1 MIEQLHLT
9 LQDWGHY
16 GLTSVLLLVLLYFA
30 YTFWVDF
37 FRPSKQ
43 VSRELSSA
51 LVSLR
56 EIKSQGTCTDLDGI
70 REKVMFSTTLKSCW
84 DEFSDTL
91 HGQKKADSQGV
102 MQVNRYRATAL
113 ANSFFTEQIVI
124 STPLKAEFFKH
135 LPGILTGIGIIGTF
149 LGLILGLFTF
159 DVSKDPELVRTS
171 LRNLLSSVGNAFVV
185 SLAAIFLA
193 MLITWLEKRAINRL
207 YTELDELC
215 GLIDSLF
222 EAGAGEEYLQ
232 RLVDASETSAT
243 QAMQMKESIVTDLKQ
258 VLTELTNQ
266 QIAAMT
272 ANSSQLSQSIGDSI
286 TQGLVDPLTKISEAV
301 QTVGNSQGEGVTKL
315 LTDVMSRFVTE
326 MDGMFGSQM
335 RGMNEMLVQTAST
348 IQDASQRFEQL
359 ANQIQQAGSG
369 AADAMSKRVEEAL
382 INMQNAQ
389 ASSNEQMRIFVE
401 QLKQNMSQGQT
412 ESTELT
418 KNLVKELSEST
429 TALVRSLQDQ
439 SNNAQLTHNDRQK
452 ERDEQI
458 NRLLEHLKDSITNT
472 QTEST
477 TATTQLLGRLGESTE
492 KLVKQLEDQ
501 TEKAR
506 QEQAQRSAQQ
516 DTTTAELLDNLKKH
530 FQNTQSEAA
539 SSTSALLS
547 QLGEATQNL
556 VKSLQ
561 DQGNQAQLDH
571 TQRMADLVDKIT
583 TALGQNHSQVSK
595 LTEVVTESSNAM
607 RDSIGRLQ
615 TSTNTNIEKMGSG
628 AELLHGASIKLTE
641 NLSAVKASTEGLG
654 TNAAQLVD
662 ASSNLSTALSAMQHA
677 LSDQKSVRDAIGLM
691 VADLKNTLENAK
703 TDAKLSTELVANLER
718 ASGQL
723 QKAQT
728 DAGKYL
734 SGVSEVLAKVH
745 SEFATQL
752 KATLNEGNK
761 AFQSELAQATSHLKG
776 AIQDL
781 GDVLDSLPSNS
792 K

>member
-16 GLTSVLLLVLLYFA
+16 GLTAVLLLVLLYFA

-91 HGQKKADSQGV
+91 HGQKKADSQGI

-258 VLTELTNQ
+258 ILTELTNQ

-382 INMQNAQ
+382 LNMQNAQ

-412 ESTELT
+412 ESSELT

-452 ERDEQI
+452 ERDEQM

-472 QTEST
+472 QTESA

-530 FQNTQSEAA
+530 FQNAQSETA
-539 SSTSALLS
+539 SSTTALLS
-547 QLGEATQNL
+547 QLGEATKNL

-583 TALGQNHSQVSK
+583 TALGQNHSQVSR
-595 LTEVVTESSNAM
+595 LTEAVTESSNAM

-615 TSTNTNIEKMGSG
+615 TSTNSNIEKMGSG

-641 NLSAVKASTEGLG
+641 NLSAVKASTDGLG
-654 TNAAQLVD
+654 TNAKQLVD
-662 ASSNLSTALSAMQHA
+662 ASSNLSNALSAMQHA
-677 LSDQKSVRDAIGLM
+677 LGDQKSVRDAIGLM

-703 TDAKLSTELVANLER
+703 KDAKLSTELVANLER

-781 GDVLDSLPSNS
+781 GDVLDSMPSNS

>member
-1 MIEQLHLT
+1 MIEQLIPYLQSWGHHALT
-9 LQDWGHY
+9 LI
-16 GLTSVLLLVLLYFA
+16 LIFVLIYFA
-30 YTFWVDF
+30 NTFWKEF
-37 FRPSKQ
+37 FENGKN
-43 VSRELSSA
+43 VSNDLERAIKKLND
-51 LVSLR
+51 
-56 EIKSQGTCTDLDGI
+56 IKSNGNYTDLEVI
-70 REKVMFSTTLKSCW
+70 REKAMVSQTLKSCW

-91 HGQKKADSQGV
+91 HGQKKVDAQGI
-102 MQVNRYRATAL
+102 MTVNRYRATAL

-124 STPLKAEFFKH
+124 STPLKAEFYKH

-149 LGLILGLFTF
+149 LGLIFGLFTF
-159 DVSKDPELVRTS
+159 DVSKDAEQVRSS
-171 LRNLLSSVGNAFVV
+171 LRSLLASVGNAFIV
-185 SLAAIFLA
+185 SLAAIGMA
-193 MLITWLEKRAINRL
+193 MWITWLEKRTINKL

-215 GLIDSLF
+215 GLVDSLF

-232 RLVDASETSAT
+232 RLVDAAETSAT
-243 QAMQMKESIVTDLKQ
+243 QTMQMKESIVTDLKQ

-266 QIAAMT
+266 QIATMT
-272 ANSSQLSQSIGDSI
+272 ATSQQLSQSIGDSI
-286 TQGLVDPLTKISEAV
+286 TQGLVDPLTRISEAV

-359 ANQIQQAGSG
+359 ANQIQQAGNG
-369 AADAMSKRVEEAL
+369 AADAMSKKVEEAL
-382 INMQNAQ
+382 LNMQNAQ
-389 ASSNEQMRIFVE
+389 ASSNEQMRMFVE
-401 QLKQNMSQGQT
+401 QLKQNMSQGQS
-412 ESTELT
+412 ESSELT

-439 SNNAQLTHNDRQK
+439 SNNAQLAHDDRQK
-452 ERDEQI
+452 ERDEQM
-458 NRLLEHLKDSITNT
+458 NRLLEHLKENISNT
-472 QTEST
+472 QAESAN
-477 TATTQLLGRLGESTE
+477 ATTQLLGKLGESTE
-492 KLVKQLEDQ
+492 KLVKQLENQ

-506 QEQAQRSAQQ
+506 QDQVARSAQQ
-516 DTTTAELLDNLKKH
+516 DASTAELLDNLKNH
-530 FQNTQSEAA
+530 FKSAQSETV
-539 SSTSALLS
+539 SSTTALLT

-571 TQRMADLVDKIT
+571 TKRMADLVDKIT
-583 TALGQNHSQVSK
+583 TSLGQNQLQVSR
-595 LTEVVTESSNAM
+595 LTEVVTESSDAM
-607 RDSIGRLQ
+607 RDSISRLQ
-615 TSTNTNIEKMGSG
+615 ISTNSNIEKMGVG
-628 AELLHGASIKLTE
+628 ADMLHGASVRLTE
-641 NLSAVKASTEGLG
+641 NLSAVKGATEGLG
-654 TNAAQLVD
+654 ANAKQLVD
-662 ASSNLSTALSAMQHA
+662 ASGHLSNALSVMQNA
-677 LSDQKSVRDAIGLM
+677 LGDQKSVRDAIGMM
-691 VADLKNTLENAK
+691 VADLKNTVENAK
-703 TDAKLSTELVANLER
+703 KDAGLTTELVANLER

-734 SGVSEVLAKVH
+734 SGISEVLAKAH

-752 KATLNEGNK
+752 RATLTDSNK
-761 AFQSELAQATSHLKG
+761 AYQAELAQATNFLKG